1 MAPRLSKYV
10 MKLNYQGDVYLFNTN
25 GGGLIKLS
33 SGNSIQGEIID
44 EKSFDSKEL
53 RCLYEM
59 KFVVSDEDDEKPL
72 LRIASKLSIT
82 IEVTGR
88 CNFACEYCYQQGWK
102 QRNSIASNVIDEIIL
117 YVKNAIT
124 EYNPKL
130 LKLSFI
136 GGEPLLE
143 STKIL
148 FIYSAI
154 RKICAEVG
162 INLQVDIDTNG
173 TLLTREFLQ
182 SFSTPLR
189 LSVSLTKIDD
199 HDKMRHYINGNG
211 SYYDIINKLKACND
225 LFADKV
231 SLDIRYN
238 VNQNNIHAF
247 PSFLQELRSY
257 SLNVSYVNPMYTR
270 EIEGCDFRNKLSFDD
285 YLNWH
290 STLAIDAL
298 IENDFHVNFF
308 PQVYL
313 VLCKAYQPYSCKI
326 FSDGKLGLCD
336 AFEYANA
343 RSYIG
348 DVSSNPSK
356 INDIFSEY
364 KHFSP
369 LQDDNCR
376 NCRKIFLCGGKYFC
390 KPSFCDEQLYNIEKF
405 MLTFIKYAIKGKS
418 SFFDIFN

>member
-257 SLNVSYVNPMYTR
+257 SLNVSYVNPMYTS
-270 EIEGCDFRNKLSFDD
+270 ITF
-285 YLNWH
+285 
-290 STLAIDAL
+290 
-298 IENDFHVNFF
+298 
-308 PQVYL
+308 
-313 VLCKAYQPYSCKI
+313 
-326 FSDGKLGLCD
+326 
-336 AFEYANA
+336 AN
-343 RSYIG
+343 
-348 DVSSNPSK
+348 
-356 INDIFSEY
+356 
-364 KHFSP
+364 
-369 LQDDNCR
+369 
-376 NCRKIFLCGGKYFC
+376 
-390 KPSFCDEQLYNIEKF
+390 
-405 MLTFIKYAIKGKS
+405 
-418 SFFDIFN
+418 